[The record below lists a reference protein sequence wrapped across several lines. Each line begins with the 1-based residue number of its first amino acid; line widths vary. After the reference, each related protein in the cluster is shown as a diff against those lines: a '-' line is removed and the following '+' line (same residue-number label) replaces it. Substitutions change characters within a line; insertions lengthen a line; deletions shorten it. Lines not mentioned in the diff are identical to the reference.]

1 MVKIKFIGFI
11 AEKMGA
17 REMKVSLTQP
27 VKLKDMLEV
36 ELSKDRAIVLINQ
49 KRATFDSLIKN
60 GDKVMIMPVASG
72 GWRQLKSETQKDI
85 LR

>member
-1 MVKIKFIGFI
+1 MVEVKFIGFI
-11 AEKMGA
+11 AEKIGA

-49 KRATFDSLIKN
+49 KRATLDSIIKN

-72 GWRQLKSETQKDI
+72 G
-85 LR
+85 